1 MTRSPGLVRS
11 KRRSRLCLESL
22 GDRTL
27 LSVTT
32 CTLTNG
38 VLQATFCNGDDV
50 VEVDA
55 DPAARSIQVLINN
68 QPNSFPAAEVQSLR
82 ISSLHLNDVVL
93 LDTTLRLP
101 LLLDGTVQGNDV
113 SGWVAINPRAVVH
126 QHNPNAN
133 LFHWVINTYNYG
145 NFWSI
150 AYPVSLTP
158 ESQSSSSGDTLESQF
173 TRIASSLSLASF
185 SAASSSLAQLG
196 GHLFHYLG
204 GTPGGGVGTT
214 ADMTSGHDGGSP
226 PMSSEMQSSLGGA
239 AHETLM
245 NPPATVVEHKPG

>member
-1 MTRSPGLVRS
+1 MTRSRTLTRS
-11 KRRSRLCLESL
+11 KRRSGLCLERL

-27 LSVTT
+27 LAVTT

-38 VLQATFCNGDDV
+38 MLQATFCNDADV

-55 DPAARSIQVLINN
+55 DQAARAVQVLINN

-101 LLLDGTVQGNDV
+101 LLLDGTVQGNDL

-126 QHNPNAN
+126 QHNPNSS
-133 LFHWVINTYNYG
+133 LFHWIINTYNYG
-145 NFWSI
+145 SFWSI

-158 ESQSSSSGDTLESQF
+158 ESQTSTAGGTPQNPLSQL
-173 TRIASSLSLASF
+173 ASSLSQASF
-185 SAASSSLAQLG
+185 SAASSGLAQLG

-204 GTPGGGVGTT
+204 GTPGST
-214 ADMTSGHDGGSP
+214 ADMTSGHDDGSRSMP
-226 PMSSEMQSSLGGA
+226 SEMQSSLGGA
-239 AHETLM
+239 AHEAQM
-245 NPPATVVEHKPG
+245 NPPAPAVEHKPG